1 MKFKKYILL
10 ITGFILF
17 TIIGTISHELGH
29 LVVAEYLGYETT
41 LHYGSVD
48 FNTSI
53 LTEDLDSIYKQNKY
67 EIENNLDF
75 EEKEIFDH
83 KLEMLAQDDFKIL
96 IGGPLQTILTGTIGF
111 LVLVYRKSKIKKYG
125 LKTLDWIFVF
135 LSLFWLRE
143 IFNLVHSI
151 VFELINREGN
161 YFGGDERYISEFLQ
175 LESGT
180 IPIIL
185 GIIGLVISLYVI
197 FKILPG
203 KLQVPFIISGL
214 VGGASGFL
222 LWFEIL
228 GPILIP

>member
-1 MKFKKYILL
+1 
-10 ITGFILF
+10 
-17 TIIGTISHELGH
+17 
-29 LVVAEYLGYETT
+29 
-41 LHYGSVD
+41 
-48 FNTSI
+48 
-53 LTEDLDSIYKQNKY
+53 
-67 EIENNLDF
+67 
-75 EEKEIFDH
+75 
-83 KLEMLAQDDFKIL
+83 QDDFKIL
-96 IGGPLQTILTGTIGF
+96 IGGPIQTILTGTIGF
-111 LVLVYRKSKIKKYG
+111 LVLAYRKSKIKKYG

-214 VGGASGFL
+214 VGGASGFF
-222 LWFEIL
+222 LWFEFL
-228 GPILIP
+228 DPILIL